1 MIQKILALSLFL
13 VGCGQDIYIEDLTET
28 HVIVDQFQQTEA
40 VGELDVLVILD
51 TSCSMVDDFTKVTD
65 GLIKLRNDIEGISSD
80 YRIMFITNDS
90 RDPDYVGPFDSSS
103 TDIDLMMAP
112 QTLDS
117 SGNEAG
123 FAAHYQ
129 FEVDPDDVYP
139 DFMRDSA
146 DLLVFQISDEPEQS
160 SIRPDMYAQWLRA
173 LKPDGAVDVVS
184 IVSTTFQCGGLV
196 AREYIELVED
206 HFNKD
211 ALDLC
216 FDDWGPWLSQS
227 SFLTSKID
235 SYTLTQEPIVD
246 SIVVYVDFQPINHGT
261 EWIYD
266 EATNS
271 VKFLVVPDY
280 GQVVAIGY
288 DVVD

>member
-1 MIQKILALSLFL
+1 M
-13 VGCGQDIYIEDLTET
+13 
-28 HVIVDQFQQTEA
+28 
-40 VGELDVLVILD
+40 
-51 TSCSMVDDFTKVTD
+51 
-65 GLIKLRNDIEGISSD
+65 
-80 YRIMFITNDS
+80 
-90 RDPDYVGPFDSSS
+90 
-103 TDIDLMMAP
+103 
-112 QTLDS
+112 
-117 SGNEAG
+117 
-123 FAAHYQ
+123 
-129 FEVDPDDVYP
+129 
-139 DFMRDSA
+139 
-146 DLLVFQISDEPEQS
+146 
-160 SIRPDMYAQWLRA
+160 
-173 LKPDGAVDVVS
+173 
-184 IVSTTFQCGGLV
+184 V

-261 EWIYD
+261 DWVYD

-271 VKFLVVPDY
+271 VKFLAVPDY

-288 DVVD
+288 DVVE